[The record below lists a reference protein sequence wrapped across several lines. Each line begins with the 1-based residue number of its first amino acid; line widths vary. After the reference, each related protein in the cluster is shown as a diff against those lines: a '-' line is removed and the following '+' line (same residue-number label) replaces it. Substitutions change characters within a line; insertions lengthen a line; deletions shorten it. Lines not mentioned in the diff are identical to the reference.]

1 MAAILGAWAPWLG
14 QQSVSACMIVT
25 IYAAGSFVGCLS
37 VMIVRMTAIVMA
49 VVSTRFSGSPVSERL
64 P

>member
-1 MAAILGAWAPWLG
+1 
-14 QQSVSACMIVT
+14 MIVT